1 MPWPSLGHYQGGS
14 LTHPMLII
22 CVLHIW
28 PEGHGEPCNEVG
40 SLSLTECLVGFEA
53 GTFWFWSQRLNW
65 LGHSLLKKHILKYGM
80 VLKDTCS
87 KTVFFPNNIHC
98 EQIDGVSIGS
108 FLGQLLA
115 NIMSE
120 MVKTILKRF
129 NDDMVLFFYGRYV
142 NNILV
147 VIKQE
152 YLKLV
157 HDAFNNFGKNLN
169 FTVDTF
175 SNVVFDF
182 LDIEIF
188 PDGISIY

>member
-1 MPWPSLGHYQGGS
+1 
-14 LTHPMLII
+14 
-22 CVLHIW
+22 
-28 PEGHGEPCNEVG
+28 
-40 SLSLTECLVGFEA
+40 
-53 GTFWFWSQRLNW
+53 
-65 LGHSLLKKHILKYGM
+65 M

-152 YLKLV
+152 YLKLI